1 MYMHAHMDLAEG
13 TAVCFNPST
22 CTCMHVDLAEVTA
35 VCFNPSTCTCMYVDL
50 AEVTA
55 VCFNPSTCT
64 CMHTWT
70 WLRSLLYVLILL
82 HVHACTHGPV

>member
-35 VCFNPSTCTCMYVDL
+35 VCFNPSTCTCMYR
-50 AEVTA
+50 
-55 VCFNPSTCT
+55 
-64 CMHTWT
+64 WT
-70 WLRSLLYVLILL
+70 WPRSLLYVLILL
-82 HVHACTHGPV
+82 HVHACTGGPG